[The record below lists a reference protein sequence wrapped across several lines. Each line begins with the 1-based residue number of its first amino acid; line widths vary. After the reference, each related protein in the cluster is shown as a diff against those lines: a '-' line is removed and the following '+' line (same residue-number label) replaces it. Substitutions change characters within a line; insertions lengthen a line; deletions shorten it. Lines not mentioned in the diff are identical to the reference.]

1 MPLAEAKPLDL
12 ELVFAENLP
21 RILADAGR
29 VVQVV
34 SNVVGNAVKFT
45 PSGGRIRVRVTGQP
59 GEVLIEVSDTG
70 PGIPS
75 DQLPL
80 VFDRFWQARRTGRV
94 GIGLGLA
101 IAKGIVDSHGGQIGV
116 ESEEGKGSRFFFTF
130 PRAENA

>member
-1 MPLAEAKPLDL
+1 MPLADAKPLTL
-12 ELVFAENLP
+12 EIEFPDALP

-45 PSGGRIRVRVTGQP
+45 PAGGQIRVRAAAAGDDVR
-59 GEVLIEVSDTG
+59 IEVADTG
-70 PGIPS
+70 PGLPA
-75 DQLPL
+75 DQLPH

-101 IAKGIVDSHGGQIGV
+101 IAKGIVEAHGGHIGV

-130 PRAENA
+130 PRADLA